1 MTLSKLG
8 MFKILEIQFYNHQI
22 LTDVKV
28 KLVGDNEEESK
39 NYLSLII
46 GPNGNGKTQILQAIV
61 GIFNSLADLKN
72 NPNKKYS
79 FEFEF
84 RITYL
89 LNQEKYIVEYK
100 DKKFRVNDLFAF
112 DIDTLPIP
120 ERVLISAFTFNDKF
134 PLRESRGK
142 LVNPGY
148 YYLGLKSTTNN
159 VFINNPS
166 KDTIDNLCLAIKAN
180 KEIRNLSEGFKILG
194 LKPEL
199 KVIYRR
205 GRHFNFLLENDFFEN
220 RNISFENFGK
230 LFNDYLKKKK
240 RKSKQSSEETSKR
253 YASEKY
259 KLTLN
264 SEERILET
272 INYLN
277 ENIRNVTDTGIV
289 YLNYIPKLNFLDES
303 TLVEFKNH
311 ITPFQTLRDLEIIA
325 YSGFEVNKNETSYSF
340 DNASSGEY
348 HIVSTLVN
356 IIAFIEQGSVVLID
370 EPEISL
376 HPNWQMQFMK
386 VFSRVFRQ
394 YETCHF
400 IICSHSHF
408 IVSDLR
414 KESSH
419 ITNLNYNPIANKIQA
434 TQITKDTMGWSPEA
448 ILYHVFGV
456 VNVRNRYFENDLRT
470 ALNILSNKADK
481 KQLKPIYERLI
492 RFKLPDADPLK
503 IVINDI
509 QAYLDETPI
518 N

>member
-1 MTLSKLG
+1 MV
-8 MFKILEIQFYNHQI
+8 MFKIFEIQFYDHQVLKD
-22 LTDVKV
+22 LTV
-28 KLVGDNEEESK
+28 KLVGDNEEDSK

-61 GIFNSLADLKN
+61 GIFNSLAELKS
-72 NPNKKYS
+72 NPNKKFT
-79 FEFEF
+79 FEFQF
-84 RITYL
+84 RITYS
-89 LNQEKYIVEYK
+89 LNQIKTIVEYK
-100 DKKFRVNDLFAF
+100 EKKLAVNSSYSF
-112 DIDTLPIP
+112 DIESLPIP

-180 KEIRNLSEGFKILG
+180 KDIRNLSEGFKILG
-194 LKPEL
+194 LKPEI

-240 RKSKQSSEETSKR
+240 RKSKQASEETSKR

-277 ENIRNVTDTGIV
+277 ENIRNLIDAGKL
-289 YLNYIPKLNFLDES
+289 YLNYVPKLNFLVDS
-303 TLVEFKNH
+303 TFLEFENH
-311 ITPFQTLRDLEIIA
+311 IIPFQTLRDLEIIG

-348 HIVSTLVN
+348 HIISTLVN
-356 IIAFIEQGSVVLID
+356 INAFIEQDSVVLID

-376 HPNWQMQFMK
+376 HPNWQMQFMR

-408 IVSDLR
+408 IVSDLN

-419 ITNLNYNPIANKIQA
+419 ITSLNYNSNENKIQA
-434 TQITKDTMGWSPEA
+434 IPINKDTMGWSPEA

-481 KQLKPIYERLI
+481 NQLKPIYDRLI

-509 QAYLDETPI
+509 QAYLNETPI